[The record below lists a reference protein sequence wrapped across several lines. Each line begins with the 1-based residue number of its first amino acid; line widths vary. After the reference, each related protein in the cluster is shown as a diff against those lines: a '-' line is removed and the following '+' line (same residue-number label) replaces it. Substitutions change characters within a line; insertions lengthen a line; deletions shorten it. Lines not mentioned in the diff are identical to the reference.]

1 MSQSLNGSRPRV
13 LIADDHA
20 MFAETLREFL
30 AAKYDVVGPVADGAA
45 LLLAA
50 TELTPDLAV
59 VDIGLTLPN
68 GLNASCQLRQKFPSI
83 KLVCMTQQREPTM
96 VAEVFRRGA
105 SAFLVKSSPV
115 AELLTAIEEALL
127 ERVYISPSVANK
139 VVSDLLHPYRRKD
152 SEVRL
157 TARQREVLRLL
168 AEGKSMKF
176 IGEALGIS
184 ARTVQFHKYEMMKN
198 LRLKTN
204 AGIIQYAIHHGIISA

>member
-1 MSQSLNGSRPRV
+1 
-13 LIADDHA
+13 
-20 MFAETLREFL
+20 
-30 AAKYDVVGPVADGAA
+30 
-45 LLLAA
+45 
-50 TELTPDLAV
+50 
-59 VDIGLTLPN
+59 
-68 GLNASCQLRQKFPSI
+68 
-83 KLVCMTQQREPTM
+83 MTQQREPTM

-139 VVSDLLHPYRRKD
+139 IVSDLLHPYRRKE
-152 SEVRL
+152 SGVRL

-168 AEGKSMKF
+168 ADGKSMKF